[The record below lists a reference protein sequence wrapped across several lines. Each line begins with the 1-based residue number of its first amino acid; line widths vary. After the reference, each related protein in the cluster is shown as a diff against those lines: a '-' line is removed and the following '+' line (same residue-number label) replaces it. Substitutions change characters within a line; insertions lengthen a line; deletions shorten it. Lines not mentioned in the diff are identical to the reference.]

1 MNKEIARRLKV
12 YRIVRNIT
20 QEQMANDLK
29 ISRSKVSSWESN
41 RRDMN
46 ITDAILVS
54 KYLNISMD
62 NLFNPEALSTDEF
75 NKIATRYFQNS
86 EISDFEK
93 TETLK
98 KLFKY
103 KSDFEIEKLFNESK

>member
-86 EISDFEK
+86 EISDFE
-93 TETLK
+93 
-98 KLFKY
+98 
-103 KSDFEIEKLFNESK
+103 IEKLFNESK

>member
-1 MNKEIARRLKV
+1 
-12 YRIVRNIT
+12 
-20 QEQMANDLK
+20 
-29 ISRSKVSSWESN
+29 
-41 RRDMN
+41 MN

-103 KSDFEIEKLFNESK
+103 KSDFEIEKLFNESKWRNLYRKD